1 MRGQV
6 VKLKRNNPSMRFRI
20 ESNLGPHQSLT
31 TSKAST
37 QGLEAP
43 ESFFVELS
51 EYEAEYG
58 APKPDEVVQEV
69 LDGKL
74 VQGVSCQILLICF
87 FLGVL
92 NDNVFLIR
100 YTKVQLL
107 CFVKEI
113 LYFQYGWKGF
123 FECVMMFDYAKVNV
137 LTGKKD
143 GTNESTNTRRK

>member
-1 MRGQV
+1 MS
-6 VKLKRNNPSMRFRI
+6 NPVDM
-20 ESNLGPHQSLT
+20 
-31 TSKAST
+31 
-37 QGLEAP
+37 
-43 ESFFVELS
+43 FFFWVYLM
-51 EYEAEYG
+51 
-58 APKPDEVVQEV
+58 
-69 LDGKL
+69 
-74 VQGVSCQILLICF
+74 IMF
-87 FLGVL
+87 
-92 NDNVFLIR
+92 FLIR